1 MKITWWNPVLSP
13 VSDKDSGRRVGGAAV
28 LLCSLAWWLLHINPT
43 SPSCTSPSQGDP
55 TLRYKNE
62 AGRKDQGCLFHNR
75 LYPCC
80 HHHQQQWRSLN
91 ASLSL
96 PLNLQRKK
104 SNLIFKNSSFFF
116 LYFADGNSIRHA
128 IYQPWYI
135 ALQADC
141 WQLMALLSGF
151 AYLAV

>member
-1 MKITWWNPVLSP
+1 MLFPVA
-13 VSDKDSGRRVGGAAV
+13 DKNAGRRVGGTAAV
-28 LLCSLAWWLLHINPT
+28 IQGWGTLCSLASQPLHINPVT
-43 SPSCTSPSQGDP
+43 PSCTSPSRGHP
-55 TLRYKNE
+55 TVRYENE
-62 AGRKDQGCLFHNR
+62 AEKKDKGCQFHNGW
-75 LYPCC
+75 YPCY

-96 PLNLQRKK
+96 PPNLQRKE
-104 SNLIFKNSSFFF
+104 SNLIFFSSFILF
-116 LYFADGNSIRHA
+116 YFADGNSVRRA

-135 ALQADC
+135 ALRADC